1 MDESV
6 ADNTEDQK
14 KRLKIGEFLLLS
26 GMINQQ
32 TLDHALKLQ
41 KTQKKKLGQ
50 ILVELGAID
59 DVVIAKALSYQLK
72 ISYVRLKNVF
82 ISENVLSLVPA
93 ATARQNLL
101 IPIQIKEKKLVV
113 AMANPLEQSFIDDL
127 RDLVKMPLEI
137 TVAPEQEIRAVI
149 AKHYPDSPAASK
161 SENLPGGAG
170 DARSRPPVPE
180 EGPDKAA
187 IPEAIKAKG
196 RKTILVV
203 DDNDMVLKTMEKI
216 LAAEGYHVATAQN
229 GVEAMA
235 SIAQGKPDLIITDYL
250 MPEMDGMA
258 LIRQLKSKMGTRSI
272 PILMLTVKDEVDTE
286 VSVFEAGADDY
297 LVKPV
302 SRKRLLARVNRIVR
316 RFAGEKIPGVAGDES

>member
-6 ADNTEDQK
+6 AGNTEDQK

-26 GMINQQ
+26 GLINQQ

-50 ILVELGAID
+50 ILMELGVID

-72 ISYVRLKNVF
+72 ISCVRLKNVF
-82 ISENVLSLVPA
+82 ISQNVLSLVPA
-93 ATARQNLL
+93 ATARQNVL
-101 IPIQIKEKKLVV
+101 IPIQIKEKKLVM

-137 TVAPEQEIRAVI
+137 TVAPEQEIRAAI
-149 AKHYPDSPAASK
+149 AKYYPDPPPASK
-161 SENLPGGAG
+161 PK
-170 DARSRPPVPE
+170 RPPADDGEVRNRPQVPAE
-180 EGPDKAA
+180 SLDNAAMPKA
-187 IPEAIKAKG
+187 ITTKG

-203 DDNDMVLKTMEKI
+203 DDNDMVLQTMEKI
-216 LAAEGYHVATAQN
+216 LAAEGYHVATALN

-235 SIAQGKPDLIITDYL
+235 SIAQGRPDLIITDYL

-258 LIRQLKSKMGTRSI
+258 LIRQLKSKTGTRSI

-316 RFAGEKIPGVAGDES
+316 RFAGEKIPGIPGDES

>member
-6 ADNTEDQK
+6 TRNPEDQK

-26 GMINQQ
+26 GMINRQ

-50 ILVELGAID
+50 ILMELGVID

-72 ISYVRLKNVF
+72 ISCVRLKNVF

-93 ATARQNLL
+93 AVARQNLL
-101 IPIQIKEKKLVV
+101 IPTQVKDKKLVV
-113 AMANPLEQSFIDDL
+113 AMANPLEQSFIDNL
-127 RDLVKMPLEI
+127 RNLIKMPLKI
-137 TVAPEQEIRAVI
+137 TVAPEQEVRVAI
-149 AKHYPDSPAASK
+149 AKYYPESPSILRPKGPCAANGEIRNQPRV
-161 SENLPGGAG
+161 SEA
-170 DARSRPPVPE
+170 AA
-180 EGPDKAA
+180 DKAA
-187 IPEAIKAKG
+187 IREGTKEKG
-196 RKTILVV
+196 LKTILVV
-203 DDNDMVLKTMEKI
+203 DDNDIVLQTMEKI

-250 MPEMDGMA
+250 MPEMDGIA
-258 LIRQLKSKMGTRSI
+258 LIQQLKSKTGTRSI
-272 PILMLTVKDEVDTE
+272 PILMLTAKDEVDTE
-286 VSVFEAGADDY
+286 VSVFEAGVDDY

-316 RFAGEKIPGVAGDES
+316 RFAGDES